1 MKFQSREGKS
11 DALSLTLAVRSQ
23 IALHFVQDK
32 TTRFDLAVECGN
44 LDVALEMAKAID
56 REDNW
61 ARLGQQAL
69 KQGNH
74 KVRLSPPLSS
84 LLFSSV
90 LTCRR
95 VAQIVEIAYQRTKN
109 FDRLSFLYLITGNP
123 EKLAKMAKIAEMRG
137 DQMSR
142 FHNALYLGNV
152 EARVNVLREVG
163 LCEFLLLL
171 AWAREEEGGAS

>member
-1 MKFQSREGKS
+1 
-11 DALSLTLAVRSQ
+11 
-23 IALHFVQDK
+23 
-32 TTRFDLAVECGN
+32 
-44 LDVALEMAKAID
+44 MAKAID

-74 KVRLSPPLSS
+74 KVSIYRILS
-84 LLFSSV
+84 
-90 LTCRR
+90 
-95 VAQIVEIAYQRTKN
+95 VADHQSNRCISQIVEIAYQRTKN

-123 EKLAKMAKIAEMRG
+123 DKLAKMAKIAEMRG

-152 EARVNVLREVG
+152 EARVSVLREVG
-163 LCEFLLLL
+163 LCEFSPTLDL
-171 AWAREEEGGAS
+171 ARVELTSLDSPSCLHDCQDQWPQRAR